1 MRTDLSEE
9 NTRWDED
16 TKQLLYYDEDL
27 DEWFTRD
34 EILEHREEIGYWDEW
49 SEEIEEQYGD
59 LGRN

>member
-34 EILEHREEIGYWDEW
+34 EILEHREEIGY
-49 SEEIEEQYGD
+49 
-59 LGRN
+59 